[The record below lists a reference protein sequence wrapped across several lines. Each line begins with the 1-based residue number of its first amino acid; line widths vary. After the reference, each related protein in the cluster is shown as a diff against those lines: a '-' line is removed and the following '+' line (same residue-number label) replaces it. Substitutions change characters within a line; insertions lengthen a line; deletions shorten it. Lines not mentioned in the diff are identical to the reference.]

1 MAHIL
6 KFHTE
11 IGKMPVVLDP
21 CSWPWPR
28 LTCPWLVYPWPWPRK
43 NFKVLGL
50 DLKGLAYYNTGS
62 KFRSKVAVPSNGF
75 TFSEKLLLFFSNF
88 VDLLFLYIDIGG
100 R

>member
-28 LTCPWLVYPWPWPRK
+28 PRK